1 MEIITGKMKHI
12 IFHND
17 ETNYYVLTVVAGD
30 EVFTA
35 TGSFHGIEKNIK
47 TDFYGEWVEHPKFG
61 RQFSCGYWEKAK
73 PVNTEDIVSYLSAK
87 TVKGIGKVTAKRI
100 VDAFGVNT
108 WDVLDNH
115 IERLLEIKG
124 ISPKKLERIKGSWQ
138 ENSIRRIAFV
148 FLLKYGV
155 SYKLADKIYRT
166 YEEKTITIMSANPYK
181 AADDVKGIGFPTA
194 DEIAEKM
201 GIEKNSPLRIESG
214 IKYALEQLAMKGHV
228 FGYREQV
235 VNEAMGKEVLDLQDK
250 NLVSLTLSDMLAK
263 KDLGCEMDC
272 IYLPQLLK
280 AENYCAEKLKKL
292 ASVPAEDYL
301 YRRIWYERQ
310 RSGNPDLSVD
320 VSGMAEELGIQYD
333 DVQLYAIRT
342 AAASKGMVL
351 TGGPGTGKTT
361 VTQGIIEVFKKFKLH
376 ILLAAPTGRA
386 AKRASE
392 STGMEAKTIHRLLG
406 YSGSGTFEHNE
417 EHPLEGDV
425 LIIDESSMVDIRLM
439 SSLLKAV
446 PENMRLILIGD
457 VNQLPSVGPGTV
469 LKDIIDSGVFPVV
482 RLTKI
487 FRQAAES
494 HIVTNAHRIN
504 DGLFPVIDDSNP
516 KNDFFLEIMDKK
528 GEKLEA
534 SEIAERTA
542 QAIIKLLTDT
552 IPNMYHIQPRDI
564 QILAPMRNG
573 SAGTIALNKL
583 AQEALNPEGPSI
595 AFEGYSY
602 RKGDRVM
609 QTKNDYEKGVFNGDI
624 GYIVAV
630 NLEKELLK
638 VEFLDTD
645 KQETDSKFWLDY
657 WDMDE
662 EDEEEDE
669 EIEAHGPNPY
679 VTYSRND
686 LENLDPAYA
695 ITIHKSQGSEFPAV
709 IMPFLNSHF
718 VMLERNLLYT
728 GVTRAKKYL
737 FLKGQRNAIY
747 KAVKTISMLS
757 RNSNLRTKLQGDF
770 GQISFFGENMG
781 LY

>member
-35 TGSFHGIEKNIK
+35 TGSFHGIEKNVK

-61 RQFSCGYWEKAK
+61 RQFSCGYWEKSK

-100 VDAFGVNT
+100 VDAFGVDT
-108 WDVLDNH
+108 WDILDNH

-124 ISPKKLERIKGSWQ
+124 ISPKKLKRIKDSWQ

-214 IKYALEQLAMKGHV
+214 IKYALDQLAMKGHV

-235 VNEAMGKEVLDLQDK
+235 VTEAMGKEVLDLQDK

-280 AENYCAEKLKKL
+280 AENFCAEKLKKL

-552 IPNMYHIQPRDI
+552 IPNMYHIQPKDI

-662 EDEEEDE
+662 DEEEDE
-669 EIEAHGPNPY
+669 EIEAHGQNPY

-737 FLKGQRNAIY
+737 FLEGQRNAIY
-747 KAVKTISMLS
+747 KAVKTISMLL
-757 RNSNLRTKLQGDF
+757 RNSNLRSKLQGDF

>member
-1 MEIITGKMKHI
+1 MKHI

-214 IKYALEQLAMKGHV
+214 IKYALDQLAMKGHV

-235 VNEAMGKEVLDLQDK
+235 VTEAMGKEVLDLQDK

-280 AENYCAEKLKKL
+280 AENFCAEKLKKL

-406 YSGSGTFEHNE
+406 YTGSGTFEHNE

-469 LKDIIDSGVFPVV
+469 LKNIIDSGVFPVV

-504 DGLFPVIDDSNP
+504 DGLFPVIDDSDP

-552 IPNMYHIQPRDI
+552 IPNMYHIQPKDI

-662 EDEEEDE
+662 DEEEDE

-737 FLKGQRNAIY
+737 FLEGQRNAIY

>member
-214 IKYALEQLAMKGHV
+214 IKYALDQFAMKGHV

-235 VNEAMGKEVLDLQDK
+235 VTEAMGKEVLDLQDK

-494 HIVTNAHRIN
+494 HIITNAHRIN
-504 DGLFPVIDDSNP
+504 DGLFPVIDDSDP

-662 EDEEEDE
+662 DEEEESEGLDS
-669 EIEAHGPNPY
+669 HGPNPY

-737 FLKGQRNAIY
+737 FLEGQRNAIY

-757 RNSNLRTKLQGDF
+757 RNSNLRSKLQGDF

>member
-417 EHPLEGDV
+417 EHPLEGDI
-425 LIIDESSMVDIRLM
+425 LIIDESSMIDLRLM

-494 HIVTNAHRIN
+494 HIITNAHRIN
-504 DGLFPVIDDSNP
+504 DGLFPVIDDSDP

-552 IPNMYHIQPRDI
+552 IPNMYHIQPKDI

-662 EDEEEDE
+662 DEEEDE

-728 GVTRAKKYL
+728 GVTRARKYL

-757 RNSNLRTKLQGDF
+757 RNSNLRSKLQGDF

>member
-35 TGSFHGIEKNIK
+35 TGSFHGIEKNVK

-100 VDAFGVNT
+100 VDAFGVDT
-108 WDVLDNH
+108 WDILDNN

-124 ISPKKLERIKGSWQ
+124 ISPKKLERIKSSWQ

-166 YEEKTITIMSANPYK
+166 YEEKTTTIMSANPYK

-214 IKYALEQLAMKGHV
+214 IKYALDQLAMKGHV

-235 VNEAMGKEVLDLQDK
+235 VTEAMGKEVLDLQDK

-280 AENYCAEKLKKL
+280 AENFCAEKLKKL

-406 YSGSGTFEHNE
+406 YSGSGTFEPNE

-552 IPNMYHIQPRDI
+552 IPNMYHIQPKDI

-662 EDEEEDE
+662 EEEEDE

>member
-35 TGSFHGIEKNIK
+35 TGSFHGIEKNVK

-100 VDAFGVNT
+100 VDAFGVDT
-108 WDVLDNH
+108 WDILDNH

-124 ISPKKLERIKGSWQ
+124 ISPKKLERIKSSWQ

-214 IKYALEQLAMKGHV
+214 IKYALDQLAMKGHV

-235 VNEAMGKEVLDLQDK
+235 VTEAMGKEVLDLQDK

-280 AENYCAEKLKKL
+280 AENFCAEKLKKL

-406 YSGSGTFEHNE
+406 YTGSGTFEHNE

-469 LKDIIDSGVFPVV
+469 LKNIIDSGVFPVV

-504 DGLFPVIDDSNP
+504 DGLFPVIDDSDP

-552 IPNMYHIQPRDI
+552 IPNMYHIQPKDI

-662 EDEEEDE
+662 DEEEDE

-737 FLKGQRNAIY
+737 FLEGQRNAIY

>member
-417 EHPLEGDV
+417 EHPLEGDI
-425 LIIDESSMVDIRLM
+425 LIIDESSMIDLRLM

-457 VNQLPSVGPGTV
+457 INQLPSVGPGTV

-494 HIVTNAHRIN
+494 HIITNAHRIN
-504 DGLFPVIDDSNP
+504 DGLFPVIDDSDP

-552 IPNMYHIQPRDI
+552 IPNMYHIQPKDI

-662 EDEEEDE
+662 DEEEDE

-737 FLKGQRNAIY
+737 FLEGQRNAIY

>member
-35 TGSFHGIEKNIK
+35 TGSFHGIEKNVK

-100 VDAFGVNT
+100 VDAFGVDT
-108 WDVLDNH
+108 WDILDNN

-124 ISPKKLERIKGSWQ
+124 ISPKKLERIKSSWQ

-214 IKYALEQLAMKGHV
+214 IKYALDQLAMKGHV

-235 VNEAMGKEVLDLQDK
+235 VTEAMGKEVLDLQDK

-280 AENYCAEKLKKL
+280 AENFCAEKLKKL

-406 YSGSGTFEHNE
+406 YTGSGTFEHNE

-469 LKDIIDSGVFPVV
+469 LKNIIDSGVFPVV

-504 DGLFPVIDDSNP
+504 DGLFPVIDDSDP

-552 IPNMYHIQPRDI
+552 IPNMYHIQPKDI

-630 NLEKELLK
+630 NLEKKLLK

-657 WDMDE
+657 WDMD

-737 FLKGQRNAIY
+737 FLEGQRNAIY

>member
-35 TGSFHGIEKNIK
+35 TGSFHGIEKNVK

-417 EHPLEGDV
+417 EHPLEGDI
-425 LIIDESSMVDIRLM
+425 LIIDESSMIDLRLM

-457 VNQLPSVGPGTV
+457 INQLPSVGPGTV

-494 HIVTNAHRIN
+494 HIITNAHRIN
-504 DGLFPVIDDSNP
+504 DGLFPVIDDSDP
-516 KNDFFLEIMDKK
+516 KNDFFLEMMDKK

-542 QAIIKLLTDT
+542 QAIIKHLTDT
-552 IPNMYHIQPRDI
+552 IPNQYHIQPKDI

-583 AQEALNPEGPSI
+583 AQEALNPEGPTI

-602 RKGDRVM
+602 RKGDRVI

-630 NLEKELLK
+630 NTEKELLK

-645 KQETDSKFWLDY
+645 KQETDSTFWLDY

-662 EDEEEDE
+662 DEEEESEGLDS
-669 EIEAHGPNPY
+669 HGPNPY

-728 GVTRAKKYL
+728 GVTRARKYL
-737 FLKGQRNAIY
+737 FLEGQRNAIY

-757 RNSNLRTKLQGDF
+757 RNSNLRSKLQGDF

>member
-1 MEIITGKMKHI
+1 MKHI

-214 IKYALEQLAMKGHV
+214 IKYALDQLAMKGHV

-235 VNEAMGKEVLDLQDK
+235 VTEAMGKEVLDLQDK

-361 VTQGIIEVFKKFKLH
+361 VTQGIIEVFKKFKLR
-376 ILLAAPTGRA
+376 IFLAAPTGRA

-406 YSGSGTFEHNE
+406 YTGSGTFEHNE

-425 LIIDESSMVDIRLM
+425 LIIDESSMVDLRLM
-439 SSLLKAV
+439 NSLLKAV

-457 VNQLPSVGPGTV
+457 INQLPSVGPGTV

-504 DGLFPVIDDSNP
+504 DGLFPVIDDSDP

-552 IPNMYHIQPRDI
+552 IPNMYHIQPKDI

-662 EDEEEDE
+662 DEEEDE

-737 FLKGQRNAIY
+737 FLEGQRNAIY
-747 KAVKTISMLS
+747 KAVKTISMLL
-757 RNSNLRTKLQGDF
+757 RNSNLRSKLQGDF

>member
-1 MEIITGKMKHI
+1 M
-12 IFHND
+12 
-17 ETNYYVLTVVAGD
+17 
-30 EVFTA
+30 
-35 TGSFHGIEKNIK
+35 
-47 TDFYGEWVEHPKFG
+47 
-61 RQFSCGYWEKAK
+61 
-73 PVNTEDIVSYLSAK
+73 SYLSAK

-417 EHPLEGDV
+417 EHPLEGDI
-425 LIIDESSMVDIRLM
+425 LIIDESSMIDLRLM

-457 VNQLPSVGPGTV
+457 INQLPSVGPGTV

-494 HIVTNAHRIN
+494 HIITNAHRIN
-504 DGLFPVIDDSNP
+504 DGLFPVIDDSDP
-516 KNDFFLEIMDKK
+516 KNDFFLDMMDKK

-552 IPNMYHIQPRDI
+552 IPNIYHIQPKDI

-583 AQEALNPEGPSI
+583 AQEALNPEGPTI

-602 RKGDRVM
+602 RKGDRVI

-630 NLEKELLK
+630 NTEKELLK

-645 KQETDSKFWLDY
+645 KQETDSTFWLDY

-662 EDEEEDE
+662 DEEEESEGLDS
-669 EIEAHGPNPY
+669 HGPNPY

-737 FLKGQRNAIY
+737 FLEGQRNAIY

-757 RNSNLRTKLQGDF
+757 RNSNLRSKLQGDF

>member
-1 MEIITGKMKHI
+1 
-12 IFHND
+12 
-17 ETNYYVLTVVAGD
+17 
-30 EVFTA
+30 
-35 TGSFHGIEKNIK
+35 
-47 TDFYGEWVEHPKFG
+47 
-61 RQFSCGYWEKAK
+61 
-73 PVNTEDIVSYLSAK
+73 
-87 TVKGIGKVTAKRI
+87 
-100 VDAFGVNT
+100 
-108 WDVLDNH
+108 
-115 IERLLEIKG
+115 
-124 ISPKKLERIKGSWQ
+124 
-138 ENSIRRIAFV
+138 
-148 FLLKYGV
+148 
-155 SYKLADKIYRT
+155 
-166 YEEKTITIMSANPYK
+166 
-181 AADDVKGIGFPTA
+181 
-194 DEIAEKM
+194 
-201 GIEKNSPLRIESG
+201 
-214 IKYALEQLAMKGHV
+214 
-228 FGYREQV
+228 
-235 VNEAMGKEVLDLQDK
+235 MGKEVLDLQDK

-280 AENYCAEKLKKL
+280 AENFCAEKLKKL

-482 RLTKI
+482 RLTRI

-552 IPNMYHIQPRDI
+552 IPNMYHIQPKDI

-657 WDMDE
+657 WDMD

>member
-1 MEIITGKMKHI
+1 MKHI

-181 AADDVKGIGFPTA
+181 TADDVKGIGFPTA

>member
-214 IKYALEQLAMKGHV
+214 IKYALDQLAMKGHV

-235 VNEAMGKEVLDLQDK
+235 VTEAMGKEVLDLQDK

-425 LIIDESSMVDIRLM
+425 LIIDESSMVDLRLM
-439 SSLLKAV
+439 NSLLKAV

-457 VNQLPSVGPGTV
+457 INQLPSVGPGTV

-494 HIVTNAHRIN
+494 HIITNAHRIN
-504 DGLFPVIDDSNP
+504 DGLFPVIDDSDP
-516 KNDFFLEIMDKK
+516 KNDFFLEMMDKK

-542 QAIIKLLTDT
+542 QAIIKHLTDT
-552 IPNMYHIQPRDI
+552 IPNQYHIQPKDI

-669 EIEAHGPNPY
+669 EIGAHGPNPY

-737 FLKGQRNAIY
+737 FLEGQRNAIY

-757 RNSNLRTKLQGDF
+757 RNSNLRSKLQGDF

>member
-201 GIEKNSPLRIESG
+201 GIEKNSPLRIKSG
-214 IKYALEQLAMKGHV
+214 IKYALDQLAMKGHV

-235 VNEAMGKEVLDLQDK
+235 VTEAIGKEVLDLQDK

>member
-1 MEIITGKMKHI
+1 MKHI

-361 VTQGIIEVFKKFKLH
+361 VTQGVIEVFKKFKLH

-417 EHPLEGDV
+417 EHPLEGDI
-425 LIIDESSMVDIRLM
+425 LIIDESSMIDLRLM

-457 VNQLPSVGPGTV
+457 INQLPSVGPGTV

-494 HIVTNAHRIN
+494 HIITNAHRIN
-504 DGLFPVIDDSNP
+504 DGLFPVIDDSDP

-552 IPNMYHIQPRDI
+552 IPNMYHIQPKDI

-662 EDEEEDE
+662 DEEEDE

-737 FLKGQRNAIY
+737 FLEGQRNAIY

>member
-17 ETNYYVLTVVAGD
+17 ETNYYVLTVVAGE

>member
-35 TGSFHGIEKNIK
+35 TGSFHGIEKNVK

-100 VDAFGVNT
+100 VDAFGVDT
-108 WDVLDNH
+108 WDILDNN

-124 ISPKKLERIKGSWQ
+124 ISPKKLERIKSSWQ

-166 YEEKTITIMSANPYK
+166 YEEKTTTIMSANPYK

-214 IKYALEQLAMKGHV
+214 IKYALDQLAMKGHV

-235 VNEAMGKEVLDLQDK
+235 VTEAMGKEVLDLQDK

-280 AENYCAEKLKKL
+280 AENFCAEKLKKL

-552 IPNMYHIQPRDI
+552 IPNMYHIQPKDI

-662 EDEEEDE
+662 EEEEDE

>member
-1 MEIITGKMKHI
+1 MKHI

-417 EHPLEGDV
+417 EHPLEGDI
-425 LIIDESSMVDIRLM
+425 LIIDESSMIDLRLM

-457 VNQLPSVGPGTV
+457 INQLPSVGPGTV

-494 HIVTNAHRIN
+494 HIITNAHRIN
-504 DGLFPVIDDSNP
+504 DGLFPVIDDSDP
-516 KNDFFLEIMDKK
+516 KNDFFLDMMDKK

-552 IPNMYHIQPRDI
+552 IPNIYHIQPKDI

-583 AQEALNPEGPSI
+583 AQEALNPEGPTI

-602 RKGDRVM
+602 RKGDRVI

-630 NLEKELLK
+630 NTEKELLK

-657 WDMDE
+657 WDMD

-737 FLKGQRNAIY
+737 FLEGQRNAIY

>member
-1 MEIITGKMKHI
+1 MKHI

-35 TGSFHGIEKNIK
+35 TGSFHGIEKNVK

-61 RQFSCGYWEKAK
+61 RQFSCGYWEKSK

-100 VDAFGVNT
+100 VDAFGVDT
-108 WDVLDNH
+108 WDILDNH

-124 ISPKKLERIKGSWQ
+124 ISPKKLKRIKDSWQ

-214 IKYALEQLAMKGHV
+214 IKYALDQLAMKGHV

-235 VNEAMGKEVLDLQDK
+235 VTEAMGKEVLDLQDK

-280 AENYCAEKLKKL
+280 AENFCAEKLKKL

-406 YSGSGTFEHNE
+406 YTGSGTFEHNE

-469 LKDIIDSGVFPVV
+469 LKNIIDSGVFPVV

-504 DGLFPVIDDSNP
+504 DGLFPVIDDSDP

-552 IPNMYHIQPRDI
+552 IPNMYHIQPKDI

-662 EDEEEDE
+662 DEEEDE

-737 FLKGQRNAIY
+737 FLEGQRNAIY

>member
-35 TGSFHGIEKNIK
+35 TGSFHGIEKNVK

-100 VDAFGVNT
+100 VDAFGVDT
-108 WDVLDNH
+108 WDILDNN

-124 ISPKKLERIKGSWQ
+124 ISPKKLERIKSSWQ

-214 IKYALEQLAMKGHV
+214 IKYALDQLAMKGHV

-235 VNEAMGKEVLDLQDK
+235 VTEAMGKEVLDLQDK

-280 AENYCAEKLKKL
+280 AENFCAEKLKKL

-552 IPNMYHIQPRDI
+552 IPNMYHIQPKDI

-624 GYIVAV
+624 GLCSALPVSSRPRGRLWEQAIVHKEDLGMRKFETLLLLSPELAADAREALLGTFTGV
-630 NLEKELLK
+630 IERAGGRFTADHWGMRDLAYPVRKQMRGYFVRLEY
-638 VEFLDTD
+638 VAPGDTVA
-645 KQETDSKFWLDY
+645 E
-657 WDMDE
+657 
-662 EDEEEDE
+662 
-669 EIEAHGPNPY
+669 
-679 VTYSRND
+679 
-686 LENLDPAYA
+686 
-695 ITIHKSQGSEFPAV
+695 
-709 IMPFLNSHF
+709 
-718 VMLERNLLYT
+718 LERIIRISD
-728 GVTRAKKYL
+728 GAFK
-737 FLKGQRNAIY
+737 FLT
-747 KAVKTISMLS
+747 VKLA
-757 RNSNLRTKLQGDF
+757 DAA
-770 GQISFFGENMG
+770 EEVA
-781 LY
+781 

>member
-417 EHPLEGDV
+417 EHPLEGDI
-425 LIIDESSMVDIRLM
+425 LIIDESSMIDLRLM

-457 VNQLPSVGPGTV
+457 INQLPSVGPGTV

-494 HIVTNAHRIN
+494 HIITNAHRIN
-504 DGLFPVIDDSNP
+504 DGLFPVIDDSDP
-516 KNDFFLEIMDKK
+516 KNDFFLDMMDKK

>member
-1 MEIITGKMKHI
+1 MKHI

-425 LIIDESSMVDIRLM
+425 LIIDESSMVDLRLM
-439 SSLLKAV
+439 NSLLKAV

-457 VNQLPSVGPGTV
+457 INQLPSVGPGTV

-494 HIVTNAHRIN
+494 HIITNAHRIN
-504 DGLFPVIDDSNP
+504 DGLFPVIDDSDP

-552 IPNMYHIQPRDI
+552 IPNQYHIQPKDI

-669 EIEAHGPNPY
+669 EIGAHGPNPY

-757 RNSNLRTKLQGDF
+757 RNSNLRSKLQGDF

>member
-406 YSGSGTFEHNE
+406 YTGSGTFEHNE
-417 EHPLEGDV
+417 EHPLKGDV
-425 LIIDESSMVDIRLM
+425 LIIDESSMVDLRLM
-439 SSLLKAV
+439 NSLLKAV

-457 VNQLPSVGPGTV
+457 INQLPSVGPGTV

-504 DGLFPVIDDSNP
+504 DGLFPVIDDSDP

-552 IPNMYHIQPRDI
+552 IPNMYHIQPKDI

-662 EDEEEDE
+662 DEEEDE

-737 FLKGQRNAIY
+737 FLEGQWNAIY
-747 KAVKTISMLS
+747 KAVKTISMLL

-770 GQISFFGENMG
+770 GQISFFGKNMG

>member
-1 MEIITGKMKHI
+1 MKHI

-124 ISPKKLERIKGSWQ
+124 ISPKKLKRIKDSWQ

-166 YEEKTITIMSANPYK
+166 YEEKTITIMSSNPYK

-214 IKYALEQLAMKGHV
+214 IKYALDQLAMKGHV

-235 VNEAMGKEVLDLQDK
+235 VTEAMGKEVLDLQDK

-425 LIIDESSMVDIRLM
+425 LIIDESSMVDLRLM
-439 SSLLKAV
+439 NSLLKAV

-457 VNQLPSVGPGTV
+457 INQLPSVGPGTV

-494 HIVTNAHRIN
+494 HIITNAHRIN
-504 DGLFPVIDDSNP
+504 DGLFPVIDDSDP
-516 KNDFFLEIMDKK
+516 KNDFFLEMMDKK

-542 QAIIKLLTDT
+542 QAIIKHLTDT
-552 IPNMYHIQPRDI
+552 IPNQYHIQPKDI

-669 EIEAHGPNPY
+669 EIGAHGPNPY

-737 FLKGQRNAIY
+737 FLEGQRNAIY

-757 RNSNLRTKLQGDF
+757 RNSNLRSKLQGDF

>member
-1 MEIITGKMKHI
+1 MKHI

-201 GIEKNSPLRIESG
+201 GIEKNSPLRIKSG
-214 IKYALEQLAMKGHV
+214 IKYALDQLAMKGHV

-235 VNEAMGKEVLDLQDK
+235 VTEAIGKEVLDLQDK

>member
-1 MEIITGKMKHI
+1 MKHI

-301 YRRIWYERQ
+301 YHRIWYERQ

-417 EHPLEGDV
+417 EHPLEGDI
-425 LIIDESSMVDIRLM
+425 LIIDESSMIDLRLM

-457 VNQLPSVGPGTV
+457 INQLPSVGPGTV

-494 HIVTNAHRIN
+494 HIITNAHRIN
-504 DGLFPVIDDSNP
+504 DGLFPVIDDSDP
-516 KNDFFLEIMDKK
+516 KNDFFLDMMDKK

-552 IPNMYHIQPRDI
+552 IPNIYHIQPKDI

-583 AQEALNPEGPSI
+583 AQEALNPEGPTI

-602 RKGDRVM
+602 RKGDRVI

-630 NLEKELLK
+630 NTEKELLK

-645 KQETDSKFWLDY
+645 KQETDSTFWLDY

-662 EDEEEDE
+662 DEEEESEGLDS
-669 EIEAHGPNPY
+669 HGPNPY

-728 GVTRAKKYL
+728 GVTRARKYL

-757 RNSNLRTKLQGDF
+757 RNSNLRSKLQGDF

>member
-425 LIIDESSMVDIRLM
+425 LIIDESSMIDIRLM

>member
-417 EHPLEGDV
+417 EHPLEGDI
-425 LIIDESSMVDIRLM
+425 LIIDESSMIDLRLM

-457 VNQLPSVGPGTV
+457 INQLPSVGPGTV

-494 HIVTNAHRIN
+494 HIITNAHRIN
-504 DGLFPVIDDSNP
+504 DGLFPVIDDSDP
-516 KNDFFLEIMDKK
+516 KNDFFLDMMDKK

-552 IPNMYHIQPRDI
+552 IPNIYHIQPKDI

-583 AQEALNPEGPSI
+583 AQEALNPEGPTI

-602 RKGDRVM
+602 RKGDRVI

-630 NLEKELLK
+630 NTEKELLK

-645 KQETDSKFWLDY
+645 KQETDSTFWLDY

-662 EDEEEDE
+662 EEEESEGLDS
-669 EIEAHGPNPY
+669 HGPNPY

-728 GVTRAKKYL
+728 GVTRARKYL

-757 RNSNLRTKLQGDF
+757 RNSNLRSKLQGDF

>member
-1 MEIITGKMKHI
+1 MKHI

-417 EHPLEGDV
+417 EHPLEGDI
-425 LIIDESSMVDIRLM
+425 LIIDESSMIDLRLM

-457 VNQLPSVGPGTV
+457 INQLPSVGPGTV

>member
-1 MEIITGKMKHI
+1 MECT
-12 IFHND
+12 
-17 ETNYYVLTVVAGD
+17 
-30 EVFTA
+30 
-35 TGSFHGIEKNIK
+35 
-47 TDFYGEWVEHPKFG
+47 
-61 RQFSCGYWEKAK
+61 
-73 PVNTEDIVSYLSAK
+73 
-87 TVKGIGKVTAKRI
+87 
-100 VDAFGVNT
+100 
-108 WDVLDNH
+108 
-115 IERLLEIKG
+115 
-124 ISPKKLERIKGSWQ
+124 
-138 ENSIRRIAFV
+138 
-148 FLLKYGV
+148 
-155 SYKLADKIYRT
+155 
-166 YEEKTITIMSANPYK
+166 
-181 AADDVKGIGFPTA
+181 
-194 DEIAEKM
+194 
-201 GIEKNSPLRIESG
+201 
-214 IKYALEQLAMKGHV
+214 
-228 FGYREQV
+228 
-235 VNEAMGKEVLDLQDK
+235 
-250 NLVSLTLSDMLAK
+250 
-263 KDLGCEMDC
+263 
-272 IYLPQLLK
+272 YLPQLLK

-417 EHPLEGDV
+417 EHPLEGDI
-425 LIIDESSMVDIRLM
+425 LIIDESSMIDLRLM

-457 VNQLPSVGPGTV
+457 INQLPSVGPGTV

-494 HIVTNAHRIN
+494 HIITNAHRIN
-504 DGLFPVIDDSNP
+504 DGLFPVIDDSDP
-516 KNDFFLEIMDKK
+516 KNDFFLDMMDKK

-552 IPNMYHIQPRDI
+552 IPNIYHIQPKDI

-583 AQEALNPEGPSI
+583 AQEALNTEGPTI

-602 RKGDRVM
+602 RKGDRVI

-630 NLEKELLK
+630 NTEKELLK

-645 KQETDSKFWLDY
+645 KQETDSTFWLDY

-662 EDEEEDE
+662 DEEEESEGLDS
-669 EIEAHGPNPY
+669 HGPNPY

-728 GVTRAKKYL
+728 GVTRARKYL

-757 RNSNLRTKLQGDF
+757 RNSNLRSKLQGDF

>member
-1 MEIITGKMKHI
+1 MKHI

>member
-35 TGSFHGIEKNIK
+35 TGSFHGIEKNVK

-100 VDAFGVNT
+100 VDAFGVDT
-108 WDVLDNH
+108 WDILDNN

-124 ISPKKLERIKGSWQ
+124 ISPKKLKRIKDSWQ

-214 IKYALEQLAMKGHV
+214 IKYALDQLAMKGHV

-235 VNEAMGKEVLDLQDK
+235 VTEAMGKEVLDLQDK

-439 SSLLKAV
+439 SNLLKAV

-494 HIVTNAHRIN
+494 HIITNAHRIN
-504 DGLFPVIDDSNP
+504 DGLFPVIDDSDP

-602 RKGDRVM
+602 RKGDRVR

-669 EIEAHGPNPY
+669 GIGAHGPNPY

-737 FLKGQRNAIY
+737 FLEGQRNAIY

-757 RNSNLRTKLQGDF
+757 RNSNLRSKLQGDF

>member
-35 TGSFHGIEKNIK
+35 TGSFHGIEKNVK

-61 RQFSCGYWEKAK
+61 RQFSCGYWEKSK

-100 VDAFGVNT
+100 VDAFGVDT
-108 WDVLDNH
+108 WDILDNH

-124 ISPKKLERIKGSWQ
+124 ISPKKLKRIKDSWQ

-214 IKYALEQLAMKGHV
+214 IKYALDQLAMKGHV

-235 VNEAMGKEVLDLQDK
+235 VTEAMGKEVLDLQDK

-552 IPNMYHIQPRDI
+552 IPNMYHIQPKDI

-657 WDMDE
+657 WDMD

>member
-35 TGSFHGIEKNIK
+35 TGSFHGIEKNVK

-417 EHPLEGDV
+417 EHPLEGDI
-425 LIIDESSMVDIRLM
+425 LIIDESSMIDLRLM

-457 VNQLPSVGPGTV
+457 INQLPSVGPGTV

-494 HIVTNAHRIN
+494 HIITNTHRIN
-504 DGLFPVIDDSNP
+504 DGLFPVIDDSDP
-516 KNDFFLEIMDKK
+516 KNDFFLEMMDKK

-542 QAIIKLLTDT
+542 QAIIKHLTDT
-552 IPNMYHIQPRDI
+552 IPNQYHIQPKDI

-583 AQEALNPEGPSI
+583 AQEALNPEGPTI

-602 RKGDRVM
+602 RKGDRVI

-630 NLEKELLK
+630 NTEKELLK

-645 KQETDSKFWLDY
+645 KQETDSTFWLDY

-662 EDEEEDE
+662 DEEEESEGLDS
-669 EIEAHGPNPY
+669 HGPNPY

-728 GVTRAKKYL
+728 GVTRARKYL
-737 FLKGQRNAIY
+737 FLEGQRNAIY

-757 RNSNLRTKLQGDF
+757 RNSNLRSKLQGDF

>member
-417 EHPLEGDV
+417 EHPLEGDI
-425 LIIDESSMVDIRLM
+425 LIIDESSMIDLRLM

-457 VNQLPSVGPGTV
+457 INQLPSVGPGTV

-494 HIVTNAHRIN
+494 HIITNAHRIN
-504 DGLFPVIDDSNP
+504 DGLFPVIDDSDP
-516 KNDFFLEIMDKK
+516 KNDFFLDMMDKK

-552 IPNMYHIQPRDI
+552 IPNIYHIQPKDI

-583 AQEALNPEGPSI
+583 AQEALNPEGPTI

-602 RKGDRVM
+602 RKGDRVI

-630 NLEKELLK
+630 NTEKELLK

-645 KQETDSKFWLDY
+645 KQETDSTFWLDY

-662 EDEEEDE
+662 DEEEESEGLDS
-669 EIEAHGPNPY
+669 HGPNPY

-695 ITIHKSQGSEFPAV
+695 ITNHKSQGSEFPAV

-728 GVTRAKKYL
+728 GVTRARKYL

-757 RNSNLRTKLQGDF
+757 RNSNLRSKLQGDF

>member
-417 EHPLEGDV
+417 EHPLEGDI
-425 LIIDESSMVDIRLM
+425 LIIDESSMIDLRLM

-457 VNQLPSVGPGTV
+457 INQLPSVGPGTV

-494 HIVTNAHRIN
+494 HIITNAHRIN
-504 DGLFPVIDDSNP
+504 DGLFPVIDDSDP
-516 KNDFFLEIMDKK
+516 KNDFFLDMMDKK

-552 IPNMYHIQPRDI
+552 IPNIYHIQPKDI

-583 AQEALNPEGPSI
+583 AQEALNPEGPTI

-602 RKGDRVM
+602 RKGDRVI

-657 WDMDE
+657 WDMD

-728 GVTRAKKYL
+728 GVTRARKYL

-757 RNSNLRTKLQGDF
+757 RNSNLRSKLQGDF

>member
-1 MEIITGKMKHI
+1 MKHI

-35 TGSFHGIEKNIK
+35 TGSFHGIEKNVK

-100 VDAFGVNT
+100 VDAFGVDT
-108 WDVLDNH
+108 WDILDNN

-124 ISPKKLERIKGSWQ
+124 ISPKKLERIKSSWQ

-214 IKYALEQLAMKGHV
+214 IKYALDQLAMKGHV

-235 VNEAMGKEVLDLQDK
+235 VTEAMGKEVLDLQDK

-280 AENYCAEKLKKL
+280 AENFCAEKLKKL

-406 YSGSGTFEHNE
+406 YTGSGTFEHNE

-469 LKDIIDSGVFPVV
+469 LKNIIDSGVFPVV

-504 DGLFPVIDDSNP
+504 DGLFPVIDDSDP

-552 IPNMYHIQPRDI
+552 IPNMYHIQPKDI

-583 AQEALNPEGPSI
+583 AQKALNPEGPSI

-657 WDMDE
+657 WDMD

-737 FLKGQRNAIY
+737 FLEGQRNAIY

>member
-417 EHPLEGDV
+417 EHPLEGDI
-425 LIIDESSMVDIRLM
+425 LIIDESSMIDLRLM

-457 VNQLPSVGPGTV
+457 INQLPSVGPGTV

-494 HIVTNAHRIN
+494 HIITNAHRIN
-504 DGLFPVIDDSNP
+504 DGLFPVIDDSDP
-516 KNDFFLEIMDKK
+516 KNDFFLDMMDKK

-552 IPNMYHIQPRDI
+552 IPNIYHIQPKDI

-583 AQEALNPEGPSI
+583 AQEALNPEGPTI

-728 GVTRAKKYL
+728 GVTRARKYL